1 MIKKTVS
8 VAISRKAYAML
19 KDKAR
24 HERRSVN
31 IWLDYYLEKTFPIAW
46 GELDDPVKV
55 VDPKLNALLSN
66 WGED

>member
-1 MIKKTVS
+1 MNKKTVS
-8 VAISRKAYAML
+8 VAISRKAYTIL
-19 KDKAR
+19 KDKAH

-46 GELDDPVKV
+46 AELDDTPKI
-55 VDPKLNALLSN
+55 VDPKLNALLDN